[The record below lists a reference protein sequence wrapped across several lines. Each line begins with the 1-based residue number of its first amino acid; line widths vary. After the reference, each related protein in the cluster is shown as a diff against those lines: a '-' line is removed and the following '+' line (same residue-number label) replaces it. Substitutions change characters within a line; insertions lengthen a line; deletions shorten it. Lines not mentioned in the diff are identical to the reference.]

1 MRWQDIGQSSNIEDR
16 RGMGGRG
23 IALGGGS
30 IGMVILAA
38 VIWLCSGGDLRSFL
52 DNLQGGGVPG
62 TEVQQP
68 GPAGNSASSGGG
80 TDLNRQFASAIMKS
94 TEDVWGRVLPE
105 QARIRYRAPKLVL
118 YTDATQSAC
127 GYSEAAVGPFYC
139 PGDEKLY
146 LDFGFFR
153 ELETEFRAKGDFAR
167 AYVIAHEVGHH
178 VQNLLGTMDKVQ
190 RSGNS
195 SRLSVALE
203 LQADCYAGVWGYY
216 AQKQG
221 LLEPG
226 DAEEALTAASSVGD
240 DNIQKRTQ
248 GYVVPE
254 SFTHGSAQQRM
265 QYFARGM
272 QTGDMRQCQTIR

>member
-30 IGMVILAA
+30 LGMVILAG

-52 DNLQGGGVPG
+52 ENLQTGEPG
-62 TEVQQP
+62 TQVQQP
-68 GPAGNSASSGGG
+68 GPAASNSTAPGA
-80 TDLNRQFASAIMKS
+80 DQNRRFAGAIMKS
-94 TEDVWGRVLPE
+94 TEDVWGQVLPQ

-118 YTDATQSAC
+118 YDDATQSAC
-127 GYSEAAVGPFYC
+127 GYSSSAVGPFYC

-153 ELETEFRAKGDFAR
+153 ELEREFKAKGDFAQ

-190 RSGNS
+190 RSGDSN
-195 SRLSVALE
+195 RLSVALE
-203 LQADCYAGVWGYY
+203 LQADCYAGVWANY

-226 DAEEALTAASSVGD
+226 DAEEALTAASAVGD
-240 DNIQKRTQ
+240 DMIQKRTQ

-272 QTGDMRQCQTIR
+272 QSGDMRQCQTIR